1 MEGVCFLVFTVFL
14 KEASKESVLQVGMK
28 ALHLANIIDQG
39 INIPNGFVLKADAL
53 NRFMKN

>member
-1 MEGVCFLVFTVFL
+1 MFL